1 MAPMAE
7 PLWRSFGSDR
17 YPGALVKRH
26 AQVLVAA
33 GVFDSEERLVQAFDT
48 YDQALRSSPSR
59 WR

>member
-1 MAPMAE
+1 MIAH
-7 PLWRSFGSDR
+7 SR

-33 GVFDSEERLVQAFDT
+33 GVFDGEERLVQALDA

-59 WR
+59 